1 MSTSDVRFAETAPG
15 ASLVAE
21 NGVLDP
27 LATPAETVAR
37 HDAVVVGYV
46 PLTGCRTLRSTA
58 TEIREHSRHGE
69 RRPKRS
75 MNVTGVPCTVID
87 QASWARLAPPTLDP
101 YALAEVPSR
110 SRSLTR
116 G

>member
-27 LATPAETVAR
+27 LATPAEIVAC
-37 HDAVVVGYV
+37 HDVVAVGYV
-46 PLTGCRTLRSTA
+46 PLTGCHTLRSTA
-58 TEIREHSRHGE
+58 TEIRDALAARRKASEAVDERD
-69 RRPKRS
+69 RRPVHRDRS
-75 MNVTGVPCTVID
+75 GQLGAAGATD
-87 QASWARLAPPTLDP
+87 
-101 YALAEVPSR
+101 
-110 SRSLTR
+110 SRSLCA